1 MSFDDFHRLISG
13 KLHRLWHRRM
23 PIKFFRFSRRKKL
36 SNAQT
41 SPPPETP
48 SPATA
53 THENDSSPKNP
64 PLAQSPSVGGGG
76 PRIAYLY
83 SVPLIH
89 RMGDVV
95 HEPDVL
101 DTGQELQSL
110 RKTLIE
116 SGRRLTFRAE
126 VATVRNFRFLVT
138 LGCRM
143 LHYTGHG
150 NPSCLIFEN
159 ENGEANPLS
168 VEMLTD
174 LFRAGGV
181 RTQLVFVSACHS
193 ESAGHAFAAA
203 GVPHVVAVKFDEKG
217 KRIQT
222 GGRSEEREGR
232 KGLVGRNQIKVGRRR
247 KFGGGVRGEIM
258 RCADA
263 SMALRCPFS

>member
-1 MSFDDFHRLISG
+1 
-13 KLHRLWHRRM
+13 
-23 PIKFFRFSRRKKL
+23 
-36 SNAQT
+36 
-41 SPPPETP
+41 
-48 SPATA
+48 
-53 THENDSSPKNP
+53 
-64 PLAQSPSVGGGG
+64 
-76 PRIAYLY
+76 
-83 SVPLIH
+83 
-89 RMGDVV
+89 MGDVV

-217 KRIQT
+217 ERIQA
-222 GGRSEEREGR
+222 GGRSEERGGR
-232 KGLVGRNQIKVGRRR
+232 KGIGW
-247 KFGGGVRGEIM
+247 
-258 RCADA
+258 
-263 SMALRCPFS
+263 